1 MVQIRVVW
9 RRNVLVVLT
18 DVSTTLVEVFMGVKW
33 RVFVSWVVKVVWFM
47 GWSDGQFL
55 QWWYL
60 LLDSSSISL
69 WWLVS
74 FDLLWCE
81 VLFGLLV
88 KYVVMNKMVPC
99 ALYNVGSDARSA
111 QDMVIWRDIVK
122 ALAVPLGTVR
132 LSVCCQLLLKSVVF
146 NRLLALNLMFM
157 LSSLSFLF
165 LHFKRC
171 HCHYSHD
178 RH

>member
-1 MVQIRVVW
+1 MEFIEGSTFLGASITRFPPEPNGILDIGHAKAINFNFGYARVRFIICITSECSYSFFWLFSLIVHIRVVW

-47 GWSDGQFL
+47 GWSDDQFL
-55 QWWYL
+55 QLWYL

-81 VLFGLLV
+81 VVHFGLLV
-88 KYVVMNKMVPC
+88 KYVKSWIRWCHVHYITRGVM
-99 ALYNVGSDARSA
+99 
-111 QDMVIWRDIVK
+111 QD
-122 ALAVPLGTVR
+122 
-132 LSVCCQLLLKSVVF
+132 
-146 NRLLALNLMFM
+146 
-157 LSSLSFLF
+157 
-165 LHFKRC
+165 
-171 HCHYSHD
+171 
-178 RH
+178 